1 MQGSNRKTIT
11 ANSVR
16 LHHHLF
22 KVVGPFQVD
31 VTHGHPWKGM
41 QTCEESPKHKTPLQ
55 GGPENPGLTD
65 GLTLTFGLVRIHRQ
79 PQNSCPGQPKILTF
93 HTEDAFPLGPGW
105 WHSICF
111 DSKCL
116 LGLYLAR
123 RHRRQYVSCPLP
135 TQLIPKSRAN
145 QHAQL
150 ESPTKFS
157 RKVKALM
164 TASSKENSLTM
175 MIIVSRGYCKAQWRH
190 SHVHVHQKN
199 VPL

>member
-1 MQGSNRKTIT
+1 MRPKTQLCQTPRNPEHILFMAQFMCSLPFISGALMQGSNRKTIT

-79 PQNSCPGQPKILTF
+79 PQNSCPCQPKILTF
-93 HTEDAFPLGPGW
+93 HTEDAFPLGPG
-105 WHSICF
+105 
-111 DSKCL
+111 
-116 LGLYLAR
+116 
-123 RHRRQYVSCPLP
+123 
-135 TQLIPKSRAN
+135 
-145 QHAQL
+145 
-150 ESPTKFS
+150 
-157 RKVKALM
+157 
-164 TASSKENSLTM
+164 
-175 MIIVSRGYCKAQWRH
+175 
-190 SHVHVHQKN
+190 
-199 VPL
+199 